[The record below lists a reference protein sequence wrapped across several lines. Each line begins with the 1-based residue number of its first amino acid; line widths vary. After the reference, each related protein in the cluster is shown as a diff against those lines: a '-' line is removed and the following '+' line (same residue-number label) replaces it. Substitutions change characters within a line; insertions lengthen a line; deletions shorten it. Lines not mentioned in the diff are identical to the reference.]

1 MSCTVIA
8 VPYALA
14 WVIGA
19 VATAAATAIEDANNN
34 KNKKHEIENKLS
46 FLDDSNCNGDV
57 HTITAEH
64 FIEKDFETPFTDV
77 NILVKTL
84 QEHGVINI
92 NQTETEVFGSVEN
105 YNLTFK
111 RKSADLPFNVIIT
124 CKENDNAYEKI
135 DDLST
140 EYAMN
145 VQEDAYLHIVDK
157 LKENNMS
164 IEEEVVEDDN
174 TIVLTVNIEQ

>member
-14 WVIGA
+14 WVVGA
-19 VATAAATAIEDANNN
+19 VATAAAAAIENAHNKSMENEFSFLESTNCNNN
-34 KNKKHEIENKLS
+34 EE
-46 FLDDSNCNGDV
+46 V
-57 HTITAEH
+57 HTITTEH
-64 FIEKDFETPFTDV
+64 FIEKDFETPFVD
-77 NILVKTL
+77 NELLIKTL
-84 QEHGVINI
+84 EEHGVNNI
-92 NQTETEVFGSVEN
+92 NNNGNEIFGSVDN

-111 RKSADLPFNVIIT
+111 RNSSDEPYKVRIS
-124 CKENDNAYEKI
+124 CKENENASSKL
-135 DDLST
+135 DDLNS

-145 VQEDAYLHIVDK
+145 VQEDAYLHIVEK
-157 LKENNMS
+157 LKDNNMS

>member
-19 VATAAATAIEDANNN
+19 VATAAASAIENAHNKAMEEEVGNNF
-34 KNKKHEIENKLS
+34 S
-46 FLDDSNCNGDV
+46 FFKEGNCDGDI

-64 FIEKDFETPFTDV
+64 FMEKDFETPFVDKS
-77 NILVKTL
+77 ILLKTL
-84 QEHGVINI
+84 EEHGVTNI
-92 NQTETEVFGSVEN
+92 SENDYTVSGSVDN
-105 YNLTFK
+105 YTLSFTRNETDK
-111 RKSADLPFNVIIT
+111 PFSLRIT
-124 CKENDNAYEKI
+124 AKEKDNAEEKLG
-135 DDLST
+135 DLNS
-140 EYAMN
+140 EYALN

-157 LKENNMS
+157 LKENNMT

-174 TIVLTVNIEQ
+174 TIVLTVNIE